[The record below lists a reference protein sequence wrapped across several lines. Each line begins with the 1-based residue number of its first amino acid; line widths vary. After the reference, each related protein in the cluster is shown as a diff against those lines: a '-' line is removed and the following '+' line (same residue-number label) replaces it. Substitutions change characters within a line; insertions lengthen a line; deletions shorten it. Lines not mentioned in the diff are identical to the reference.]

1 MSLILAS
8 TSVYRKQLLAKL
20 GLSFQCIN
28 PDIDEELL
36 KNDLLAKKHLPVQIA
51 ESLSK
56 AKCKSVYKK
65 LNDDSAVV
73 VSGDQLVIFDGQI
86 LAKPLTTENAVAQL
100 QRLNNQKH
108 QLITAVSLFINGK
121 VLHQNNITTLKMK
134 KLSLS
139 EIKNYVL
146 IDNPIDTCGS
156 YKIEEHGLTLFE
168 SIDGNDFSAIQ
179 GLPLL
184 WLSNCLKENGYEFF
198 KK

>member
-8 TSVYRKQLLAKL
+8 TSVYRRQLLAKL
-20 GLSFQCIN
+20 GLAFECQK
-28 PDIDEELL
+28 PDIDEENL
-36 KNDLLAKKHLPVQIA
+36 KNDLLNKKHSPIQIA

-56 AKCKSVYKK
+56 AKCKAVYKK
-65 LNDDSAVV
+65 LNNDSAVII
-73 VSGDQLVIFDGQI
+73 SGDQLLSYKDQI
-86 LAKPLTTENAVAQL
+86 LGKPNTPENAIAQL
-100 QRLNNQKH
+100 QLLNNQKH

-121 VLHQNNITTLKMK
+121 VIHQNNITTLKMK

-146 IDNPIDTCGS
+146 MDNPIDTCGS
-156 YKIEEHGLTLFE
+156 YKIEEHGLILFE
-168 SIDGNDFSAIQ
+168 SIDCDDFSSIQ
-179 GLPLL
+179 GLPLI